1 LLEADVLFNGMER
14 LFTTLLGVAFALGII
29 ALLEYLARRSS
40 WEPAAGLRV
49 VESANREISRKYDQT
64 AYAWS

>member
-40 WEPAAGLRV
+40 GEPAAGWRV
-49 VESANREISRKYDQT
+49 VESANRGISHKYDQA
-64 AYAWS
+64 AYA